1 MNAFVQS
8 AFADEPIF
16 GFEADLDAVIGPVSD
31 FPIFDYSMKDV
42 KRAGGVIS
50 GALSWTDETEPEIRR
65 AFQIA
70 NNWRDAHAYPMRSIR
85 HQLIS
90 FMRHS
95 ELNGITAARLKR
107 MQAIRKKL
115 RRSDFPMYLNQVQD
129 LGGCRAILSSMDEVR
144 ALIGILRHRSR
155 HELRSED
162 DYIDYP
168 KPDGYRSHHLITAFR
183 GSGKTV
189 IHNGRRV
196 EIQIR
201 TRLQHSWA
209 TAVEAIGLFRGEN
222 LKGNQGSEE
231 WLRFFKLMSAEFA
244 EAEGCPVRPDMCP
257 HSARVPEI
265 KKLDKALEASATL
278 DNLSHAVKWIE
289 VSVLPRAKPT
299 HFMIRYDN
307 MARTVD
313 VQPYFAPISAVNSYD
328 KAEDSYNKSGEYAE
342 NIVLVE
348 VDKLENLKDAYP
360 NYFGDVQLFKSQL
373 KRITKGKRVEEY
385 TPLPQPVVP
394 LPPRQLP
401 GGRWQW
407 PRPFPKPKGAG

>member
-1 MNAFVQS
+1 
-8 AFADEPIF
+8 
-16 GFEADLDAVIGPVSD
+16 
-31 FPIFDYSMKDV
+31 
-42 KRAGGVIS
+42 
-50 GALSWTDETEPEIRR
+50 
-65 AFQIA
+65 
-70 NNWRDAHAYPMRSIR
+70 MRSIR

-115 RRSDFPMYLNQVQD
+115 RRPDFPMYLNQVQD

-144 ALIGILRHRSR
+144 ALVEILRHRSR

-162 DYIDYP
+162 DYIASP
-168 KPDGYRSHHLITAFR
+168 KPDGYRSHHLITGFL

-189 IHNGRRV
+189 IHNGRRI

-222 LKGNQGSEE
+222 LKANQGSPE

-244 EAEGCPVRPDMCP
+244 EAEGCSVDPDMRS

-265 KKLDKALEASATL
+265 KKLDKTLEASATL
-278 DNLSHAVKWIE
+278 DNLSHAVRWTE
-289 VSVLPRAKPT
+289 RSVLPREKPT

-307 MARTVD
+307 LARTVD
-313 VQPYFAPISAVNSYD
+313 IQPYFAPISAVNSYD
-328 KAEDSYNKSGEYAE
+328 MAEDIYNKSGEYAE

-348 VDKLENLKDAYP
+348 VDKIENLRDAYP
-360 NYFGDVQLFKSQL
+360 NYFGDVQRFKSQL
-373 KRITKGKRVEEY
+373 KRITQGKRVEEY
-385 TPLPQPVVP
+385 TALPQQFAPV
-394 LPPRQLP
+394 PPRQLP
-401 GGRWQW
+401 DGRWHW

>member
-1 MNAFVQS
+1 MNRFVQS
-8 AFADEPIF
+8 VLAEEPIF
-16 GFEADLDAVIGPVSD
+16 GFEADEADFDAVLGPVSD
-31 FPIFDYSMKDV
+31 YPIFDYSMKDV
-42 KRAGGVIS
+42 KRAGEVIS
-50 GALSWTDETEPEIRR
+50 GALPWTDETEPKIRR

-90 FMRHS
+90 YVRHL

-115 RRSDFPMYLNQVQD
+115 RRPDFPMKLNQVQD
-129 LGGCRAILSSMDEVR
+129 LGGCRAILSSIDEVR
-144 ALIGILRHRSR
+144 ALVEVLRHRSR
-155 HELRSED
+155 HELKNED
-162 DYIDYP
+162 DYIASP
-168 KPDGYRSHHLITAFR
+168 KPDGYRSHHLIMGFR

-189 IHNGRRV
+189 IHNGRRI

-244 EAEGCPVRPDMCP
+244 EAEGCPVHPDIGS
-257 HSARVPEI
+257 HSARIPEI

-278 DNLSHAVKWIE
+278 DNLSHAVRSTE
-289 VSVLPRAKPT
+289 ANVLPREKPT
-299 HFMIRYDN
+299 HFLIRYN
-307 MARTVD
+307 NIARTVD

-328 KAEDSYNKSGEYAE
+328 MAEDIYNKSGEYAE

-348 VDKLENLKDAYP
+348 VDKIENLKDAYP
-360 NYFGDVQLFKSQL
+360 NYFGDVQLL
-373 KRITKGKRVEEY
+373 KVTSKNTPSARPTNQIQRISLNLTTGS
-385 TPLPQPVVP
+385 
-394 LPPRQLP
+394 
-401 GGRWQW
+401 GCD
-407 PRPFPKPKGAG
+407 GAIGFL